1 LSSEWRRLTRK
12 AALNLTGGEIRVSCG
27 RERFQ
32 RVYVDD
38 SIGEVIRLWSVIAT
52 RGAARHLTNPSLEVW
67 RINSYRELV
76 GFKVA
81 EHGRVIG
88 ECWVPMIGITEGEWK
103 TYVVTLA
110 KACDRLEYL
119 WTGKDVA

>member
-1 LSSEWRRLTRK
+1 MSGEWRMLTRK
-12 AALNLTGGEIRVSCG
+12 AALKLTGGEIRVPCG
-27 RERFQ
+27 RERSQ
-32 RVYVDD
+32 RVRVDD
-38 SIGEVIRLWSVIAT
+38 SMDDVIRLWSVVVT
-52 RGAARHLTNPSLEVW
+52 RGGAQHLSNPSLEAW

-88 ECWVPMIGITEGEWK
+88 ECWVPMIGITEDEWK

-110 KACDRLEYL
+110 QACDRLEYL
-119 WTGKDVA
+119 WTGKDVD

>member
-1 LSSEWRRLTRK
+1 MLTRK
-12 AALNLTGGEIRVSCG
+12 AALKQTGEEIRVPCG

-32 RVYVDD
+32 RVHVDD
-38 SIGEVIRLWSVIAT
+38 SMGDVIRLWSVVVT
-52 RGAARHLTNPSLEVW
+52 RGGAQHLRNPSLEAW

-76 GFKVA
+76 GFKLA
-81 EHGRVIG
+81 ERGRVIG
-88 ECWVPMIGITEGEWK
+88 ECWVPMIGITEDEWK

-119 WTGKDVA
+119 WTGKDVD

>member
-1 LSSEWRRLTRK
+1 MLTRK
-12 AALNLTGGEIRVSCG
+12 AHLKLTGTEILVPCG

-32 RVYVDD
+32 RVRVDD
-38 SIGEVIRLWSVIAT
+38 STDDVIRLWSIVVR
-52 RGAARHLTNPSLEVW
+52 RGGAQHLSNSSLEVW
-67 RINSYRELV
+67 RINDYRELV
-76 GFKVA
+76 GFKIA

-88 ECWVPMIGITEGEWK
+88 ECWVPMIGITDSEWK

-119 WTGKDVA
+119 WTGKDQE